1 MKFYFVQLRQSNES
15 NLVKKIFAINKIK
28 IKKCIINEIKI
39 KKLKS

>member
-15 NLVKKIFAINKIK
+15 NLVKKYLPSMKLK
-28 IKKCIINEIKI
+28 LKKFIINEIKI

>member
-15 NLVKKIFAINKIK
+15 NLVKNIFAINEIK
-28 IKKCIINEIKI
+28 IKKFIINEIKI